1 MKYGSTYLSIFLV
14 AVQLLQY
21 DVTSAWGKTE
31 TAVWRTSWKKTRPSI
46 YQRVTVATDALDTG
60 IIASDYIWW
69 QRRTSRGGAKI
80 GHERRAEIELSD
92 SQAPCKT
99 HEGKLCKKNR
109 PTVTVTVTVVPPERV
124 VTEGGKGFCVTRDGP
139 KICTVTHDWTQIIG
153 ATRDRTWQWDA
164 WFAIVQDI
172 RDKWTLFDL
181 EGYRSLT

>member
-1 MKYGSTYLSIFLV
+1 MKSGSTYLSIFLV

-46 YQRVTVATDALDTG
+46 YQRATDAQDTG

-80 GHERRAEIELSD
+80 GHERTTEIELSD

-99 HEGKLCKKNR
+99 REGKPCKKSRSVVKQNVSSSPRKSSYR
-109 PTVTVTVTVVPPERV
+109 PLSSPLPPPPLYHPRYSGWKNFFRRCILIFTLTYSWWYLLRNAIERWWC
-124 VTEGGKGFCVTRDGP
+124 KCF
-139 KICTVTHDWTQIIG
+139 
-153 ATRDRTWQWDA
+153 
-164 WFAIVQDI
+164 FF
-172 RDKWTLFDL
+172 TLRPL
-181 EGYRSLT
+181 VI

>member
-21 DVTSAWGKTE
+21 DVTSAWEKTE

-99 HEGKLCKKNR
+99 REGKLCKKNR

-124 VTEGGKGFCVTRDGP
+124 VTEGGKGFLR
-139 KICTVTHDWTQIIG
+139 
-153 ATRDRTWQWDA
+153 DA
-164 WFAIVQDI
+164 WWPQNLHGDAWLNPNYR
-172 RDKWTLFDL
+172 RDAGPDMTMRCVICYCTRYPW
-181 EGYRSLT
+181 